1 MFGVR
6 KLCSQERK
14 LMEKRLILEKVIIND
29 FQGVYDTLKRGEFDP
44 NEPYLNDEVEAS
56 ILWTRNTERPALG
69 RIVRLLDVA
78 KGKPMEK
85 LLRSFGAK
93 NSSEIQEENRTKE
106 GREALL
112 REENDMKVVDELL
125 SR

>member
-1 MFGVR
+1 
-6 KLCSQERK
+6 
-14 LMEKRLILEKVIIND
+14 
-29 FQGVYDTLKRGEFDP
+29 
-44 NEPYLNDEVEAS
+44 
-56 ILWTRNTERPALG
+56 
-69 RIVRLLDVA
+69 
-78 KGKPMEK
+78 MEK

-93 NSSEIQEENRTKE
+93 TSSEIQEENRTKE